1 MNTDLRNELLD
12 RGLSDMLQLGE
23 MAHVARR
30 HLPAASDERDVVAA
44 TLEVITDF
52 LESKYA
58 IVGDVRRDPDDGLL
72 YVHSWALG
80 PTDTA
85 ERIERE
91 WLAIGR
97 LEGLGEVC
105 WLELT
110 QNGRL
115 EARRLGL
122 GG

>member
-1 MNTDLRNELLD
+1 MNKGLRNELLD

-23 MAHVARR
+23 MASVAHR
-30 HLPAASDERDVVAA
+30 HLPAAVDERDVVAA
-44 TLEVITDF
+44 TLEIITDL
-52 LESKYA
+52 LESDYA
-58 IVGDVRRDPDDGLL
+58 IVGDVTRDPDGLL
-72 YVHSWALG
+72 CVRSWALG
-80 PTDTA
+80 PSDSA

-97 LEGLGEVC
+97 LQGLGEVC

-110 QNGRL
+110 ENGRL